1 MRVLAWSAS
10 SRSAELRRCRA
21 EGIRSS
27 AVSSRSTGCGEV
39 VGVRGAACEGVEG
52 HDLDVGRVLVAGLF
66 EHGAQPGLG
75 AVVAVFGIHRGVE
88 AGCEGGPVAAART
101 TRTSGRPPAPRR
113 SAASRSP
120 WARRT
125 RPRWTRPRARRRSC
139 RVVRPISMTRSSVVI
154 ASSIWPACSRTR
166 PSVSRCDAFGGGV
179 TEALRGGGGS
189 AQVGGGVVEAF
200 FGLGDVA
207 EEGVEVVE
215 DPVVAER
222 SQEVVGVRAGG
233 AGCDR
238 VAEGERGVGGEDP
251 GAAEVPRVGV
261 RRASGRLSS
270 RTETA
275 RSGPPFWISTSARAD
290 RLNTAR

>member
-1 MRVLAWSAS
+1 MVGVEPVGGSRGGAEPRAS
-10 SRSAELRRCRA
+10 GRRRCRA
-21 EGIRSS
+21 GRRAAVRSS
-27 AVSSRSTGCGEV
+27 AFAALRARASRAMISMSGVCWSRACSSTARS
-39 VGVRGAACEGVEG
+39 RGSALSSPSSASIAAWRQ
-52 HDLDVGRVLVAGLF
+52 DARAAPSPPPDDSN
-66 EHGAQPGLG
+66 QWS
-75 AVVAVFGIHRGVE
+75 
-88 AGCEGGPVAAART
+88 AART
-101 TRTSGRPPAPRR
+101 AS

-154 ASSIWPACSRTR
+154 ASSISPACSRTR

-179 TEALRGGGGS
+179 PEALGGGGGL
-189 AQVGGGVVEAF
+189 AEVGGGVVEAF

-215 DPVVAER
+215 DPVVAEW
-222 SQEVVGVRAGG
+222 SQEAVGVRAGG

-251 GAAEVPRVGV
+251 GAAEVPRVGC
-261 RRASGRLSS
+261 RRGARRLSS
-270 RTETA
+270 RSATA